1 MFCIILK
8 DQKAAH
14 SGSVSNH
21 KSLNSIIVSNNEI
34 TYKLSFSA
42 WACEI
47 VITLNPQ
54 HKTHFCIHSAIR
66 KDNFLWKGKEEITL

>member
-1 MFCIILK
+1 MFYIIER
-8 DQKAAH
+8 DQKATC

-21 KSLNSIIVSNNEI
+21 KSLNSIITFNNEI

-47 VITLNPQ
+47 VITLNLW
-54 HKTHFCIHSAIR
+54 HKNFSSIHSAMR
-66 KDNFLWKGKEEITL
+66 EEDFQ